1 MLVVVLVVLV
11 LANLVEPFVL
21 LQNCLVT
28 VLFDCFDC
36 FDCLNCC
43 DCLDCFGSL
52 DLNVVFV
59 HLALQVALP
68 VLLQLG

>member
-21 LQNCLVT
+21 LQYCLVT
-28 VLFDCFDC
+28 VLFDWFDC
-36 FDCLNCC
+36 FDCLGCC

-59 HLALQVALP
+59 HLVLQVALP